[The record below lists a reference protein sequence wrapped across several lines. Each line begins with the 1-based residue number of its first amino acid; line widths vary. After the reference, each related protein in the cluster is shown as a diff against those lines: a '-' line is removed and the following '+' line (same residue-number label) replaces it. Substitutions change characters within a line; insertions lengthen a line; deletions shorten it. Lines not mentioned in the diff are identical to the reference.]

1 MGQNTDDEFIA
12 PPEVDIPPSE
22 PTPKKRGGSYLG
34 DVVKLVSGTSIA
46 QVVGVLVVPVLA
58 RIFSPADFGV
68 NALFNSLL
76 GVITVIACLRYEMT
90 IVIAKDES
98 DSVNMLAV
106 SSLFSLISGLFT
118 VPIVLLWAKPIA
130 MLFKSPE
137 LAPWLWM
144 LPPSI
149 FLMGLFTA
157 LNNWNTRTRHFGR
170 LAGAKLTNTI
180 VSVLSQLG
188 LGMAKMVNAGGLIGG
203 SLVGTIASTGSLAA
217 AIWRDDHKVFKE
229 HTRLA
234 RMLDGIKRYKKFPL
248 ISSWS
253 ALLNNI
259 SWQLPSFLLTPY
271 FGSEV
276 NGFYSMGNRVLR
288 MPMSLIGAAISQA
301 FFPRASVARHEG
313 NLPEVVASTFR
324 RLVVFSLFPMLT
336 LSFIAKDL
344 FVIVLG
350 AQWAEAGVYTQ
361 ILSLWTFFWFVSSP
375 MSTLWSILNYQERG
389 LRINLIIFLSRLA
402 SLLGGA
408 YFNNARLAIILFTIS
423 GIIAYGYMSVA
434 IIRQVGVTWNDVF
447 SIIWKSFKLFIPL
460 GVILVLLSVC
470 NVTGWVNATTGTFGM
485 LIYFIYI
492 GVTDLE
498 IRQFLRKI
506 KPLKKV
512 IEYFDRKP

>member
-1 MGQNTDDEFIA
+1 MGQNSDDEFI
-12 PPEVDIPPSE
+12 IPVEGESAPSE
-22 PTPKKRGGSYLG
+22 PPPKKRGGSYLG
-34 DVVKLVSGTSIA
+34 DVLKLVSGTTIA

-68 NALFNSLL
+68 NALFNSIL
-76 GVITVIACLRYEMT
+76 GVATVIACLRYEMT
-90 IVIAKDES
+90 IVIARDEG

-106 SSLFSLISGLFT
+106 SSLFALISGLFT
-118 VPIVLLWAKPIA
+118 VPIVLLWAEPIA
-130 MLFKSPE
+130 RLFKSPE

-188 LGMAKMVNAGGLIGG
+188 LGLAKMVNPGGLIGG

-217 AIWRDDHKVFKE
+217 AIWRDDRKVFKE
-229 HTRLA
+229 HTRLT

-248 ISSWS
+248 VSSWS

-271 FGSEV
+271 FGADV
-276 NGFYSMGNRVLR
+276 TGFYSMGNRVLR

-344 FVIVLG
+344 FVFVLG
-350 AQWAEAGVYTQ
+350 AEWAEAGVYTQ
-361 ILSLWTFFWFVSSP
+361 ILSPWTFFWFISSP
-375 MSTLWSILNYQERG
+375 MSTLFSILDKQERW
-389 LRINLIIFLSRLA
+389 LRINLIIFLSRVA
-402 SLLGGA
+402 ALLGGA
-408 YFNNARLAIILFTIS
+408 WIGDPRWAIGLFTIS
-423 GIIAYGYMSVA
+423 GIFVYGYISTA
-434 IIRQVGVTWNDVF
+434 ILREVNITWNE
-447 SIIWKSFKLFIPL
+447 IGKTIWLAFYKFIPL
-460 GVILVLLSVC
+460 GIILGVIAVIQPP
-470 NVTGWVNATTGTFGM
+470 GWVNIVVGLLGTIVFFGYVFLTDPEIKKFIM
-485 LIYFIYI
+485 KTKLIKKALILFA
-492 GVTDLE
+492 
-498 IRQFLRKI
+498 RKT
-506 KPLKKV
+506 
-512 IEYFDRKP
+512 